1 MNGVFTQSDEA
12 DEPFSTAWTLDRGER
27 VTYKTIKV
35 QGKIVTM
42 TTQRMPLP
50 EILPVFPLTG
60 VLLLPGTV
68 LPLHIF
74 EPRYRNMVEDALN
87 ADSIFG
93 MIQPFVPQQ
102 DNRPL
107 PGTEKETPELY
118 KVGCAG
124 HVERYKK
131 SPDGRFFVQLKGINR
146 FRFEEEL
153 PVLRGYRRVRAI
165 YHEFPDATAEEDWRC
180 QRLAVL
186 EALSEYGR
194 SHGMQVQTDN
204 ASRFTDVELVNLLSV
219 SLPFYPAEK
228 QALLEARS
236 IKDRETILINLLRL
250 GTGPTESDSDI
261 PSRTVN

>member
-1 MNGVFTQSDEA
+1 
-12 DEPFSTAWTLDRGER
+12 
-27 VTYKTIKV
+27 
-35 QGKIVTM
+35 M
-42 TTQRMPLP
+42 TSGISPMPLP

-93 MIQPFVPQQ
+93 MIQPLVPQQ

-107 PGTEKETPELY
+107 VGAERETPELY

-124 HVERYKK
+124 HVERYER
-131 SPDGRFFVQLKGINR
+131 SPDGRFFIQLKGINR

-153 PVLRGYRRVRAI
+153 PLQRGYRRVRAM
-165 YHEFPDATAEEDWRC
+165 YQQFPDATVQRDWNC
-180 QRLAVL
+180 QRQ
-186 EALSEYGR
+186 ALLDALTDYGR
-194 SHGMQVQTDN
+194 NHGMQVQTDN
-204 ASRFTDVELVNLLSV
+204 ANRFTDVELVNLLSV
-219 SLPFYPAEK
+219 SLPFHPAEK
-228 QALLEARS
+228 QALLEAPSVR
-236 IKDRETILINLLRL
+236 DRETILINLLRL
-250 GTGPTESDSDI
+250 GTGPSESDSDF